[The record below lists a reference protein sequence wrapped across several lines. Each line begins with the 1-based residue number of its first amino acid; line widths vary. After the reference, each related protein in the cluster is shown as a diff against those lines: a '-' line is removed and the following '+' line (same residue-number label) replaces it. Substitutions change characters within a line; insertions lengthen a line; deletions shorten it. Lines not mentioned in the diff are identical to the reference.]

1 LFALFYIKKTC
12 VCLGSIL
19 TAPTHHFNNQ
29 PSAAIGDFHPT
40 NKPPWKQHQLLPLPA
55 KKSMTPQSE
64 HVLPQ
69 IFFSHCQDFV
79 VLIRQRLVSATKLQN
94 PWLLVCKVKAVQ
106 QLPINFFFF
115 KKSGEGDPYY

>member
-1 LFALFYIKKTC
+1 MCLLRFNSDCSHPSFQQPTICRNRRLPPNKQTALEATP
-12 VCLGSIL
+12 
-19 TAPTHHFNNQ
+19 TAAPASEEIND
-29 PSAAIGDFHPT
+29 AAIGTRSAPD
-40 NKPPWKQHQLLPLPA
+40 
-55 KKSMTPQSE
+55 
-64 HVLPQ
+64 
-69 IFFSHCQDFV
+69 FFSHCQDFV